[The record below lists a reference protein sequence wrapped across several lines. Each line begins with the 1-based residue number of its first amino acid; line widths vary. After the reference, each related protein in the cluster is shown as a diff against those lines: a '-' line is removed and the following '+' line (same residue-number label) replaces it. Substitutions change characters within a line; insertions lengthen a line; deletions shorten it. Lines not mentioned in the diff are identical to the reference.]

1 MRGGGEKEAK
11 LIGLMPYPV
20 LCRHF
25 RLRFVLLQGPEKNNN
40 AEKMSLSFCH
50 DVIEIVF

>member
-11 LIGLMPYPV
+11 LIGLRPY
-20 LCRHF
+20 LCYVAISG
-25 RLRFVLLQGPEKNNN
+25 LRFVLLQGPEKNNN
-40 AEKMSLSFCH
+40 AEKMSLLFCH